1 MVRLKHR
8 YILIN
13 ILYPPS
19 SKDSPLPAS
28 SSSSTVGTGTTG
40 KLRTSS
46 SNDDWQTQF
55 HLQVCRP
62 TTDKMTPALLARMVR
77 DAVDE
82 LYGDWGMGRLGG
94 AGAGS
99 LSGEYLV
106 DLSCVKWMVLDLL
119 DTPFVLLF
127 RCQGFLI
134 WMVFDF
140 VQVLLQRIVIPVPT
154 CPDLFISLL
163 RAYYTPSTFRKRK
176 GNLHVICSNV
186 KSSKILLPRNINSH
200 NPLSPLELPSRLV
213 RTNVHIT
220 PSSSQ
225 GRQALLCKGR

>member
-19 SKDSPLPAS
+19 SEDSPLPAS
-28 SSSSTVGTGTTG
+28 TYSSSAGANLNTG
-40 KLRTSS
+40 KRSTSS
-46 SNDDWQTQF
+46 NEDWQTQF

-99 LSGEYLV
+99 LSGEY
-106 DLSCVKWMVLDLL
+106 SVL
-119 DTPFVLLF
+119 
-127 RCQGFLI
+127 GWLI
-134 WMVFDF
+134 F
-140 VQVLLQRIVIPVPT
+140 IVWEVGW
-154 CPDLFISLL
+154 F
-163 RAYYTPSTFRKRK
+163 
-176 GNLHVICSNV
+176 
-186 KSSKILLPRNINSH
+186 
-200 NPLSPLELPSRLV
+200 
-213 RTNVHIT
+213 
-220 PSSSQ
+220 
-225 GRQALLCKGR
+225 